1 MDISTAPKYYLLKVK
16 IMPRVRV
23 PVITSIFLTGIF
35 LSACSGTAE
44 TASVKD
50 LLDKPQLVLAG
61 HADLVTAVAV
71 TPDGIQ
77 VVSGSRDLTIKV
89 WDMAS
94 GRMLRSLK
102 GHQQEILA
110 LVVTKD

>member
-1 MDISTAPKYYLLKVK
+1 MALSTAPKYYLLKVK

-23 PVITSIFLTGIF
+23 PIITSIFLTGIF
-35 LSACSGTAE
+35 LSACSGAAE

-61 HADLVTAVAV
+61 HADLVTAVPV
-71 TPDGIQ
+71 TLDGNQ

-89 WDMAS
+89 WDMARGS
-94 GRMLRSLK
+94 ILNSLQ
-102 GHQQEILA
+102 GHSQ
-110 LVVTKD
+110 

>member
-1 MDISTAPKYYLLKVK
+1 MALSTAPKYYLLKVK

-35 LSACSGTAE
+35 LSACSGAAE

-71 TPDGIQ
+71 TLDRNQG
-77 VVSGSRDLTIKV
+77 VSGARDLTIKV
-89 WDMAS
+89 WDKAN
-94 GRMLRSLK
+94 GRIIRLLQDC
-102 GHQQEILA
+102 QQES
-110 LVVTKD
+110 